1 MKKRFHN
8 EIDDQ
13 ETFRW
18 QKIKT
23 ETENL
28 IKVNEIEEHKIRIE
42 SIKDTTKIET
52 KEPRVEI
59 RNKLNKIEKKTVIKE
74 LRIEIKLNELANNSD
89 IRLIKWSTKSI
100 LNIAEYIKNGKI
112 KPIDSIFKNKCT
124 VYCLELPFGII
135 SFCRYV
141 GIETMNIISSDVE
154 MHKVLGNNPSSL
166 FCWCL
171 NN

>member
-1 MKKRFHN
+1 MKKKFHN

-23 ETENL
+23 ETEKL

-52 KEPRVEI
+52 KELRIER
-59 RNKLNKIEKKTVIKE
+59 RNKLNKIGKIKTVIKE

-89 IRLIKWSTKSI
+89 IRLIK
-100 LNIAEYIKNGKI
+100 
-112 KPIDSIFKNKCT
+112 
-124 VYCLELPFGII
+124 
-135 SFCRYV
+135 
-141 GIETMNIISSDVE
+141 
-154 MHKVLGNNPSSL
+154 
-166 FCWCL
+166 
-171 NN
+171 

>member
-1 MKKRFHN
+1 MIEEQKKAKKINKKIEKHEIIEIINIKEKEPEILDKTKALRKIETKLKKLETKVMKKKFHN

-23 ETENL
+23 ETEKL

-52 KEPRVEI
+52 KELRIER
-59 RNKLNKIEKKTVIKE
+59 RNKLNKIGKIKTVIKE

-89 IRLIKWSTKSI
+89 IRLIK
-100 LNIAEYIKNGKI
+100 
-112 KPIDSIFKNKCT
+112 
-124 VYCLELPFGII
+124 
-135 SFCRYV
+135 
-141 GIETMNIISSDVE
+141 
-154 MHKVLGNNPSSL
+154 
-166 FCWCL
+166 
-171 NN
+171 